1 MKFFLKILCL
11 LSFLISFSFSEN
23 LGHGFSGVKGAS
35 LDFYAG
41 SLPSVNASFLSN
53 NFIKIDNDVF
63 QSSSPLY
70 LGFNYSL
77 GVSWSG
83 FRADFKNNYLFFYN
97 LSFQKQDTFCQF
109 DNGNNLG
116 CSDEYEKYVGQGD
129 FRKITFSY
137 LERYIISKFTTCNA
151 GENFNT
157 TLKQCVPACPAGQ
170 SWDVKNNL
178 CYSDCSDKDLNK
190 YGYSNGT
197 AQGGCVDC
205 SNALSDDQIMRCAC
219 SGFGSSYEPGVISEY
234 PSDPS
239 FKLGSC
245 KSGDQ
250 IRFKSRLNDKDKDKD
265 KKKDNNS
272 TNLGDNNKDKDNPKP
287 DKDKDKRN
295 DNNSTNS
302 SDKDN
307 PKPDKK
313 DNNENSNNSSGESGN
328 PTNNNSG
335 GSSGNGSSGGGGTGV
350 ETKPN
355 PNSGNGKEDGKGDG
369 KQDGKGEEG
378 KGDDNVGPANLDYEG
393 LKASVDTFEGQFKTA
408 IDDSFSFVNDVKA
421 SLTDTIQKIKDGNLM
436 SLKKGAVPT
445 TCPLSFQIDMTYFSK
460 NLTFDFCKIVSPVSS
475 SLYILFYLGFFILF
489 LVVTI
494 KLFILTFM
502 GW

>member
-1 MKFFLKILCL
+1 MKFLIKIFCL
-11 LSFLISFSFSEN
+11 LSLLSSFAFSKDVWVMTDDVLDGLKPMDNCEFFLGRKFLKCTIPETGTYRVFIVNFAYDYLYFSPTKS
-23 LGHGFSGVKGAS
+23 SG
-35 LDFYAG
+35 YYY
-41 SLPSVNASFLSN
+41 NTMYYY
-53 NFIKIDNDVF
+53 FIDKV
-63 QSSSPLY
+63 Q
-70 LGFNYSL
+70 YS
-77 GVSWSG
+77 GY
-83 FRADFKNNYLFFYN
+83 FAY
-97 LSFQKQDTFCQF
+97 
-109 DNGNNLG
+109 
-116 CSDEYEKYVGQGD
+116 
-129 FRKITFSY
+129 
-137 LERYIISKFTTCNA
+137 ISKYSYYKYAESDASNGQLFTYTNITEFRINNSFVECSASDNY
-151 GENFNT
+151 GYKTNKCF
-157 TLKQCVPACPAGQ
+157 PACPAGQ
-170 SWDVKNNL
+170 SWDYENEV
-178 CYSDCSDKDLNK
+178 CYSDCSDKNLNK
-190 YGYSNGT
+190 FGYSNGT

-328 PTNNNSG
+328 SSNNNSG
-335 GSSGNGSSGGGGTGV
+335 GSAGNGSSGGGGTGV

-355 PNSGNGKEDGKGDG
+355 PNNGNGKEDGKSDG

-378 KGDDNVGPANLDYEG
+378 KGDDNIRPANLDYEG
-393 LKASVDTFEGQFKTA
+393 LKASVETFEGQFKTA

>member
-1 MKFFLKILCL
+1 MKFLIKLFCL
-11 LSFLISFSFSEN
+11 LSLLSSFAFSEN
-23 LGHGFSGVKGAS
+23 IGDGFSGVRDLS

-41 SLPSVNASFLSN
+41 SLPSVNASFLSD
-53 NFIKIDNDVF
+53 NFIKIDNDIF
-63 QSSSPLY
+63 QTSSPNY
-70 LGFNYSL
+70 FGFNYSL

-97 LSFQKQDTFCQF
+97 PSFQKRDTYCQF
-109 DNGNNLG
+109 DKDNNLG

-137 LERYIISKFTTCNA
+137 VERYFLLKFITCNA

-157 TLKQCVPACPAGQ
+157 SLRQCVPACPAGQ
-170 SWDVKNNL
+170 SWDSENNL

-205 SNALSDDQIMRCAC
+205 SNALSDDQIMRCVC
-219 SGFGSSYEPGVISEY
+219 SGFGSSYEPGVMVIK
-234 PSDPS
+234 PPFKFGNCSDGI
-239 FKLGSC
+239 L
-245 KSGDQ
+245 
-250 IRFKSRLNDKDKDKD
+250 IRFKPKLNDKDKDKD

-272 TNLGDNNKDKDNPKP
+272 TNSSDKDKENPKP
-287 DKDKDKRN
+287 DKDKDKKN
-295 DNNSTNS
+295 DNNTTNS

-328 PTNNNSG
+328 SSNNNSG
-335 GSSGNGSSGGGGTGV
+335 GSSGNGSSGGGGAGV

-355 PNSGNGKEDGKGDG
+355 PNSGNGKQDGKG
-369 KQDGKGEEG
+369 DGKGEEG
-378 KGDDNVGPANLDYEG
+378 KGDDNIGPAKLDYEG
-393 LKASVDTFEGQFKTA
+393 LKASADTFEGQFKTA

-436 SLKKGAVPT
+436 SLKKSAVPT
-445 TCPLSFQIDMTYFSK
+445 TCPLSFEINFVFSNKQI
-460 NLTFDFCKIVSPVSS
+460 TFDLCKVFSSVAS
-475 SLYILFYLGFFILF
+475 SLYVFFYLVFFVLF
-489 LVVTI
+489 LVLII
-494 KLFILTFM
+494 KLFLFTFM

>member
-1 MKFFLKILCL
+1 MKFLLKILCL
-11 LSFLISFSFSEN
+11 LSLLSSFGFAELERVRVLSKEAVKSLFRSPDEYGFLKGQEFFFFKSADRNLNALRYVSSVDTYYILDTSVSPGLYVYDSELFLVEGVYKTGLFAFDRSISYTDFYYFGSGDSHSYTIAYNINLDGGIDCQYSEN
-23 LGHGFSGVKGAS
+23 IGI
-35 LDFYAG
+35 
-41 SLPSVNASFLSN
+41 N
-53 NFIKIDNDVF
+53 
-63 QSSSPLY
+63 
-70 LGFNYSL
+70 
-77 GVSWSG
+77 
-83 FRADFKNNYLFFYN
+83 
-97 LSFQKQDTFCQF
+97 
-109 DNGNNLG
+109 
-116 CSDEYEKYVGQGD
+116 
-129 FRKITFSY
+129 
-137 LERYIISKFTTCNA
+137 SKKCF
-151 GENFNT
+151 
-157 TLKQCVPACPAGQ
+157 PACPAGQ
-170 SWDVKNNL
+170 SWDSENEV

-190 YGYSNGT
+190 FGYSNGT

-205 SNALSDDQIMRCAC
+205 SSAFTDHDIASCIC
-219 SGFGSSYEPGVISEY
+219 SGFGTTLSEKGIYLSLDGGSFVSYNCANG
-234 PSDPS
+234 SDIT
-239 FKLGSC
+239 FKRRS
-245 KSGDQ
+245 
-250 IRFKSRLNDKDKDKD
+250 NENADKDKD
-265 KKKDNNS
+265 KKK
-272 TNLGDNNKDKDNPKP
+272 
-287 DKDKDKRN
+287 

-328 PTNNNSG
+328 PSDNNSG
-335 GSSGNGSSGGGGTGV
+335 GSSGNGSSGGGGAGV

-355 PNSGNGKEDGKGDG
+355 PNSGNGKQDGKG
-369 KQDGKGEEG
+369 DGKGEEG
-378 KGDDNVGPANLDYEG
+378 KGDDNIGPAKLDYEG

-421 SLTDTIQKIKDGNLM
+421 SLTDTLQKIKDGNLM

>member
-1 MKFFLKILCL
+1 MTDDVLDGLKPMNNCEFFLGRKFLKCTIPETGTYRVFIVNFADDYLYFNPTRSSGYYYNTMYYYFIDKIQY
-11 LSFLISFSFSEN
+11 
-23 LGHGFSGVKGAS
+23 SGYFK
-35 LDFYAG
+35 
-41 SLPSVNASFLSN
+41 
-53 NFIKIDNDVF
+53 
-63 QSSSPLY
+63 Y
-70 LGFNYSL
+70 LN
-77 GVSWSG
+77 
-83 FRADFKNNYLFFYN
+83 K
-97 LSFQKQDTFCQF
+97 
-109 DNGNNLG
+109 
-116 CSDEYEKYVGQGD
+116 
-129 FRKITFSY
+129 FSY
-137 LERYIISKFTTCNA
+137 YKYSESDAQNGKLFTYTNIIEFRINNSFAECSA
-151 GENFNT
+151 GDNYGIKSNKCF
-157 TLKQCVPACPAGQ
+157 PACPAGE
-170 SWDVKNNL
+170 SWDYENEV
-178 CYSDCSDKDLNK
+178 CYSDCSDKNLNK
-190 YGYSNGT
+190 FGYSNGT

-250 IRFKSRLNDKDKDKD
+250 IRFKSRLNDKDKEKD

-272 TNLGDNNKDKDNPKP
+272 TNLGDNNKDKENPKP
-287 DKDKDKRN
+287 DEDKDKKN

-302 SDKDN
+302 SNKDN

-328 PTNNNSG
+328 SSNNNSG
-335 GSSGNGSSGGGGTGV
+335 GSAGNGSSGGGGAGV

-355 PNSGNGKEDGKGDG
+355 PNSGNGKQDGKG
-369 KQDGKGEEG
+369 DGKGEEG
-378 KGDDNVGPANLDYEG
+378 KGDDNIGPAKLDYEG

-436 SLKKGAVPT
+436 SLSKGSISS
-445 TCPLSFQIDMTYFSK
+445 TCPLNYRINLIYFEKDVSFDICKSISPASQTLYYF
-460 NLTFDFCKIVSPVSS
+460 
-475 SLYILFYLGFFILF
+475 FYVVFFVLF
-489 LVVTI
+489 LVLII
-494 KLFILTFM
+494 KLFLFTFM

>member
-1 MKFFLKILCL
+1 MTDDLFGPIFPVENCEFFLGK
-11 LSFLISFSFSEN
+11 SFLKCTNPEIGTYRVFRVDLFNDYLYFNPTKS
-23 LGHGFSGVKGAS
+23 SGYFFDTNYYYFV
-35 LDFYAG
+35 
-41 SLPSVNASFLSN
+41 
-53 NFIKIDNDVF
+53 DNV
-63 QSSSPLY
+63 Q
-70 LGFNYSL
+70 YS
-77 GVSWSG
+77 G
-83 FRADFKNNYLFFYN
+83 Y
-97 LSFQKQDTFCQF
+97 
-109 DNGNNLG
+109 
-116 CSDEYEKYVGQGD
+116 
-129 FRKITFSY
+129 FSY
-137 LERYIISKFTTCNA
+137 VNKYSIYEYAESDAKNGQLFTYTNITQFRINSSFVECSA
-151 GENFNT
+151 GDNYGFKSN
-157 TLKQCVPACPAGQ
+157 KCFPACPAGH
-170 SWDVKNNL
+170 SWDHKNEV

-190 YGYSNGT
+190 FGYPNGT

-287 DKDKDKRN
+287 DKDKDKKN

-302 SDKDN
+302 SNKDN
-307 PKPDKK
+307 PNPDKK

-328 PTNNNSG
+328 PSNNNSG
-335 GSSGNGSSGGGGTGV
+335 GTSGNGSSGGGGTGV

-355 PNSGNGKEDGKGDG
+355 PNNGN
-369 KQDGKGEEG
+369 GKGEEG
-378 KGDDNVGPANLDYEG
+378 KGDDNIGPAKLDYEG
-393 LKASVDTFEGQFKTA
+393 LKASADTFEGQFKTA